1 MDLISTLKDADKL
14 RAEDRHEEASK
25 LLVQLAA
32 EFPTNPVV
40 QYKTA
45 CVYDFLGRE
54 RDAVPFYHAA
64 IENDLPRDDLRAAYL
79 GLGSTYRTLGQ
90 YAESKRILLEGLS
103 HFPDAAE
110 IKIFLAMTLYNLGE
124 NHEAVSS
131 LLKIVVETTSAEEIK
146 NYERAI
152 RFYADDLN
160 KKWDQPRN

>member
-14 RAEDRHEEASK
+14 RAKDRHEEARE

-32 EFPTNPVV
+32 EFHTNPVV

-54 RDAVPFYHAA
+54 REAIPYYHSA
-64 IENDLPRDDLRAAYL
+64 IENDLPDPDLRGAYL

-90 YAESKRILLEGLS
+90 YAESKKILLEGLS
-103 HFPDAAE
+103 RFPNANE
-110 IKIFLAMTLYNLGE
+110 MKVFLAMTLYNLGE

-131 LLKIVVETTSAEEIK
+131 LLKLVTKTSSDEKIRD
-146 NYERAI
+146 YERAI
-152 RFYADDLN
+152 LFYADDLN
-160 KKWDQPRN
+160 KKWD

>member
-1 MDLISTLKDADKL
+1 MDLINTLVDADKL
-14 RAEDRHEEASK
+14 RAKDRHAEALK
-25 LLVQLAA
+25 LLVPLAA

-54 RDAVPFYHAA
+54 RDAIPYYHAA
-64 IENDLPRDDLRAAYL
+64 IENDLPKKDLCQAYL

-90 YAESKRILLEGLS
+90 YAESKKILVEGLG
-103 HFPDAAE
+103 HFPNANE

-131 LLKIVVETTSAEEIK
+131 LLKIIVDTTADEKIK
-146 NYERAI
+146 DYEPAI

-160 KKWDQPRN
+160 KKWD

>member
-1 MDLISTLKDADKL
+1 MDLISTLIDADKL
-14 RAEDRHEEASK
+14 RAKDRHEEARQ
-25 LLVQLAA
+25 LLVQLAS

-45 CVYDFLGRE
+45 CVHDFLGLERE
-54 RDAVPFYHAA
+54 AIPYYHAA
-64 IENDLPRDDLRAAYL
+64 IENDLPRTDLRGAYL

-90 YAESKRILLEGLS
+90 YAESKKILLEGLS
-103 HFPDAAE
+103 NFPDANE
-110 IKIFLAMTLYNLGE
+110 MKIFLAMTLYNLGE

-131 LLKIVVETTSAEEIK
+131 LLKIIVDAASDEGIK

-160 KKWDQPRN
+160 KKWD

>member
-1 MDLISTLKDADKL
+1 MDLINTLMDADKL
-14 RAEDRHEEASK
+14 RAKDRHEEARK
-25 LLVQLAA
+25 LLVQLAS

-45 CVYDFLGRE
+45 CVYDFLGLE
-54 RDAVPFYHAA
+54 RDAIPYYQAA
-64 IENDLPRDDLRAAYL
+64 IENDLPRADLRAAYL

-90 YAESKRILLEGLS
+90 YSESKNILLKGLS
-103 HFPDAAE
+103 HFPEANE
-110 IKIFLAMTLYNLGE
+110 MKIFLAMTLYNLGE

-131 LLKIVVETTSAEEIK
+131 LLKAIVDTTSDEEVK

-160 KKWDQPRN
+160 KKWD

>member
-1 MDLISTLKDADKL
+1 MDLINTLMDADKL
-14 RAEDRHEEASK
+14 RAKDRHEEARK
-25 LLVQLAA
+25 LLVQLAL

-45 CVYDFLGRE
+45 CVYDFLGLE
-54 RDAVPFYHAA
+54 RDAIPYYQAA
-64 IENDLPRDDLRAAYL
+64 IENDLPRADLRAAYL

-90 YAESKRILLEGLS
+90 YSESKNILLKGLS
-103 HFPDAAE
+103 HFPEANE
-110 IKIFLAMTLYNLGE
+110 MKIFLAMTLYNLGE

-131 LLKIVVETTSAEEIK
+131 LLKAIVDTTSDEEVK

-160 KKWDQPRN
+160 KKWD

>member
-14 RAEDRHEEASK
+14 RAKDRHEEARE
-25 LLVQLAA
+25 LLVRLAS

-54 RDAVPFYHAA
+54 REAIPYYHAA
-64 IENDLPRDDLRAAYL
+64 IENDLPDTDLRGAYL

-90 YAESKRILLEGLS
+90 YAESKKILLEGLNR
-103 HFPDAAE
+103 FPEANE
-110 IKIFLAMTLYNLGE
+110 MKVFFAMTLYNLGE

-131 LLKIVVETTSAEEIK
+131 LLKLITETSSDEKIRD
-146 NYERAI
+146 YERAI
-152 RFYADDLN
+152 LFYADDLN
-160 KKWDQPRN
+160 KKWE

>member
-1 MDLISTLKDADKL
+1 MDLISTLIEADKL
-14 RAEDRHEEASK
+14 RAKNRHEEARK
-25 LLVQLAA
+25 LLVQLAS

-45 CVYDFLGRE
+45 CVHDFLGLE
-54 RDAVPFYHAA
+54 LDAIPYYHAA
-64 IENDLPRDDLRAAYL
+64 IENDLPGTDLRAAYL

-90 YAESKRILLEGLS
+90 YDESKKILLEGLS
-103 HFPDAAE
+103 HFPDAKE
-110 IKIFLAMTLYNLGE
+110 MKIFLAMTLYNLGE

-131 LLKIVVETTSAEEIK
+131 LLKIIVETTSDEGIK

-160 KKWDQPRN
+160 KKWD

>member
-1 MDLISTLKDADKL
+1 MDLISTLIDADKL
-14 RAEDRHEEASK
+14 RTKNHHEEARQ

-54 RDAVPFYHAA
+54 REAVPYYHAA
-64 IENDLPRDDLRAAYL
+64 IENDLPETDLRGAYL

-90 YAESKRILLEGLS
+90 YAESKKILQEGLS
-103 HFPDAAE
+103 RFPDANE
-110 IKIFLAMTLYNLGE
+110 IKVFLAMTLYNLGE

-131 LLKIVVETTSAEEIK
+131 LLQVITDTTSDEKIES
-146 NYERAI
+146 YERAI
-152 RFYADDLN
+152 RFYAEDLN
-160 KKWDQPRN
+160 KKWD